1 MSTPT
6 RQDTAE
12 GRFYS
17 VGAAKYP
24 SVTTILGAIS
34 KPALVNWAANQERTL
49 VLAAAA
55 DLNDE
60 LSALETAVVPM
71 SRSVYLSTLDAKCG
85 QQRAHAKLL
94 EKAGDI
100 GTQAHALV
108 EAWCRARLGVTDA
121 PKAPDACDEARRAF
135 AAFEAWAVSVDLQ
148 PILIEERIVSRRH
161 GYAGTVDLLALVKGV
176 TTVVDF
182 KTGKSIYGE
191 AHLQNVAY
199 QVAVEEMG
207 LAIPDAGLI
216 VRLPKA
222 ASDPDFE
229 VAEVPSVDELLP
241 VFLAVRRLWEWQSAE
256 QRAYWAK
263 TKRSKAS

>member
-1 MSTPT
+1 MSGATK
-6 RQDTAE
+6 QDTAE
-12 GRFYS
+12 GRFYTI
-17 VGAAKYP
+17 GTAKYP

-34 KPALVNWAANQERTL
+34 KPALVNWAANQERSL

-60 LSALETAVVPM
+60 LIGGDLRLPRA
-71 SRSVYLSTLDAKCG
+71 VYLSSLDAKCG
-85 QQRAHAKLL
+85 TQRAHAKLL

-108 EAWCRARLGVTDA
+108 EWWCRRRLAETGT
-121 PKAPDACDEARRAF
+121 PEPTACDEARRAF
-135 AAFEAWAVSVDLQ
+135 LAFEAWAASVDLQ
-148 PILIEERIVSRRH
+148 PLHIEERVVSHQHR
-161 GYAGTVDLLALVKGV
+161 YAGTVDLLALVSGV
-176 TTVVDF
+176 PTVVDF

-229 VAEVPSVDELLP
+229 VAEVPPVEQLLP
-241 VFLAVRRLWEWQSAE
+241 VFLAVRQLWEWQSAE

-263 TKRSKAS
+263 RKQAS

>member
-1 MSTPT
+1 MSTAT
-6 RQDTAE
+6 REDTAE
-12 GRFYS
+12 GRFYA
-17 VGAAKYP
+17 VDGAKYP
-24 SVTTILGAIS
+24 SVTTILGAVS
-34 KPALVNWAANQERTL
+34 KPALVNWAANQERAL

-60 LSALETAVVPM
+60 MLDTEARLPRA
-71 SRSVYLSTLDAKCG
+71 VYLSSLDAKCG
-85 QQRAHAKLL
+85 AQRAHAKVL

-108 EAWCRARLGVTDA
+108 EWWCRQQLAATADPA
-121 PKAPDACDEARRAF
+121 PTVCDEALQAF
-135 AAFEAWAVSVDLQ
+135 RSFEAWAASVDLE
-148 PILIEERIVSRRH
+148 PMLVEERIVSHQYR
-161 GYAGTVDLLALVKGV
+161 YAGTADLLALVRGV
-176 TTVVDF
+176 PTLVDF
-182 KTGKSIYGE
+182 KTGKSIYAE

-229 VAEVPSVDELLP
+229 VAEVPPVDQLLP
-241 VFLAVRRLWEWQSAE
+241 VFLAVRQLWEWQSAQ

-263 TKRSKAS
+263 RKKAS